1 MAIMA
6 SGMALPSPDATSSF
20 RGGGMGQQMQ
30 MKKS

>member
-1 MAIMA
+1 MA
-6 SGMALPSPDATSSF
+6 SGMTSLPDATSSF

>member
-1 MAIMA
+1 
-6 SGMALPSPDATSSF
+6 MALPSPDATSSF